1 MPNGWYE
8 LFAHIFFPLKFT
20 VPSPGPS
27 SQEYDAIVIGVC
39 HHVGFGES
47 WCTVLGLLDPKDP
60 NIPKIALKHEIPLDS
75 STCVLSQLD
84 CPRVPLEPLHVQSR
98 LGNLCHKH

>member
-27 SQEYDAIVIGVC
+27 SQEYDAIVIGVARGTRVLKC
-39 HHVGFGES
+39 QRGYHLHHRLVKVGP
-47 WCTVLGLLDPKDP
+47 LGVENTAKKQPFSCGFL
-60 NIPKIALKHEIPLDS
+60 
-75 STCVLSQLD
+75 
-84 CPRVPLEPLHVQSR
+84 
-98 LGNLCHKH
+98 